1 MDRTVFVVG
10 NVKYVLAYERKVPIH
25 EVYGEHEFETKGTR
39 TLAKTKHF
47 KILDVVETLDTRL
60 YIMTDNSFV
69 YI

>member
-1 MDRTVFVVG
+1 MDRTVFLVG
-10 NVKYVLAYERKVPIH
+10 NMRYILAYERKVPIH
-25 EVYGEHEFETKGTR
+25 EVHRAPEFETKGTR

-47 KILDVVETLDTRL
+47 KILDVVETPDTRL

>member
-1 MDRTVFVVG
+1 MDRTVFLVG
-10 NVKYVLAYERKVPIH
+10 NMRYILAHERKVPIH
-25 EVYGEHEFETKGTR
+25 EVHRVSEFETKGTR